1 MDSMIE
7 FSFSDDIK
15 FQRGR
20 DNSFSDFM
28 ADSRMAPQYLATY
41 SDNELRSSIKS
52 LNPNELDLKLTA
64 IIRLFCCL
72 RSRDVFLTSY
82 TERLSK
88 RLLNKT
94 LVSIEA
100 EEMMISK
107 LKVECGLNTVSKMT
121 QMFKDLETSRHTIS
135 EFYKSNVDSNLVNG
149 VEFVGEILT
158 NGTWPMEE
166 SVTC

>member
-7 FSFSDDIK
+7 FSFANDIK

-28 ADSRMAPQYLATY
+28 KDSRMTPQYLATY
-41 SDNELRSSIKS
+41 SDNELRSGLKGQ
-52 LNPNELDLKLTA
+52 NPNEVDLRLTA

-72 RSRDVFLTSY
+72 HNRDVFLKSY
-82 TERLSK
+82 TECLSK

-107 LKVECGLNTVSKMT
+107 LKVECGINTVSKMT
-121 QMFKDLETSRHTIS
+121 QMFKDVETSRDTIA
-135 EFYKSNVDSNLVNG
+135 
-149 VEFVGEILT
+149 
-158 NGTWPMEE
+158 
-166 SVTC
+166 